1 MVVSIHIGFRHFGKK
16 TISVIVDYLIKARHI
31 NSTTVI
37 YVVDV
42 ELLDGGEIK
51 NNWCIRFLVPISA
64 ACSTSFHDFLEK
76 FIRRVLITDP
86 VLGSIGAFELMV
98 FQNRIDQLDFPDQQH
113 TALDMLKDFMILKCI
128 TVIKHDDLIFGEA
141 IFKNEPDLAM
151 FRYKTED
158 KKIVNHENLDHD
170 IKLPVSKRVF

>member
-1 MVVSIHIGFRHFGKK
+1 MVVSIHIGFRHCGKK
-16 TISVIVDYLIKARHI
+16 TISVIVDYSIKARQI

-42 ELLDGGEIK
+42 ELLDGVEIK
-51 NNWCIRFLVPISA
+51 NHWCIRFLVPISE
-64 ACSTSFHDFLEK
+64 ACSTSFHDFLKK

-86 VLGSIGAFELMV
+86 VLSSIGAFELIV

-113 TALDMLKDFMILKCI
+113 TALVRLKDFMIFKCI
-128 TVIKHDDLIFGEA
+128 TVIEHDDLFFGEA
-141 IFKNEPDLAM
+141 IFNDEPDLAM

-170 IKLPVSKRVF
+170 IKLLVLKRVF